1 VEVRRARPDDA
12 AAVEAIRV
20 RGWQAGYAHV
30 FGAERLAA
38 LDPGRRVDGWRA
50 LIEDGHQA
58 CFVAE
63 EGGRV
68 VGWTTSA
75 PSSGDA
81 AVGELW
87 GLYVDP
93 EAWGSGAAAA
103 LLAASVDA
111 LRGRGFTEAV
121 LWVLEDNPRARRFY
135 EREGWTADGARKE
148 EEFLGVVVTEIR
160 FRRRL

>member
-1 VEVRRARPDDA
+1 
-12 AAVEAIRV
+12 
-20 RGWQAGYAHV
+20 
-30 FGAERLAA
+30 
-38 LDPGRRVDGWRA
+38 
-50 LIEDGHQA
+50 
-58 CFVAE
+58 
-63 EGGRV
+63 
-68 VGWTTSA
+68 
-75 PSSGDA
+75 
-81 AVGELW
+81 VGELW

-160 FRRRL
+160 YRRRL